1 MGSSYK
7 RIKAFILSIVLFLSM
22 DSVVTNLFNVSS
34 TEYKEMNYN
43 LIVRAKNDD
52 KEDTQKYFKQILELQ
67 QVVENTRMNAILKY
81 DFVNIDKSYFTEE
94 HLKNYIG
101 EAGETG
107 KRAGDFSGYGLHA
120 FHWKYRG
127 R

>member
-1 MGSSYK
+1 MLKKIKTSRITKKLFGIEGEIANKNFK
-7 RIKAFILSIVLFLSM
+7 RSKKKYRTTIFSIFLSIVLFLSM

-67 QVVENTRMNAILKY
+67 QVVEN
-81 DFVNIDKSYFTEE
+81 
-94 HLKNYIG
+94 HKNECYI
-101 EAGETG
+101 
-107 KRAGDFSGYGLHA
+107 KIWFC
-120 FHWKYRG
+120 KYR
-127 R
+127 

>member
-1 MGSSYK
+1 
-7 RIKAFILSIVLFLSM
+7 M

-94 HLKNYIG
+94 HLKII
-101 EAGETG
+101 
-107 KRAGDFSGYGLHA
+107 
-120 FHWKYRG
+120 
-127 R
+127 